1 MFLPQETGTFDNIE
15 KEPLRVTPKME
26 EICTLY
32 VYQEYLLCLQFKASG
47 SFLQTYTNFV
57 AQQLKFFSL

>member
-1 MFLPQETGTFDNIE
+1 
-15 KEPLRVTPKME
+15 ME

-57 AQQLKFFSL
+57 EQQLKFFSL